1 MKYFFIILFILI
13 SYTGSSC
20 TVNKQSTSTIADSG
34 FVKQNWL
41 LNFNIQ
47 KVEANLGEKYTNFPR
62 PLSFTISTDLRL
74 LRRIYQSF
82 YFYPMLT
89 YMNKSDYL
97 KVYDSHYDRN
107 LLATGIGL
115 FYNYDNKKKSS
126 SVGLGFN
133 INRYN
138 FWSYIRDGNVIYKNL
153 SKSYFQRFE
162 LISSHKIRHKSKLQ
176 LGLGISHLAKGN
188 VFIPHEYNLNLFMG
202 IVYGL
207 N

>member
-20 TVNKQSTSTIADSG
+20 TYNNQSNSTIADSG
-34 FVKQNWL
+34 LVKPNWL
-41 LNFNIQ
+41 LNFNLQ
-47 KVEANLGEKYTNFPR
+47 KVEANLGEKYADLPR

-74 LRRIYQSF
+74 LRRIYQNF

-89 YMNKSDYL
+89 YMNNSDYL

-107 LLATGIGL
+107 LLAAGIGL
-115 FYNYDNKKKSS
+115 FYNYNNKKKSS
-126 SVGLGFN
+126 SLGLGFN

-162 LISSHKIRHKSKLQ
+162 LISSHKITHKSKLQ
-176 LGLGISHLAKGN
+176 IGLGISHLTKGN
-188 VFIPHEYNLNLFMG
+188 IFLPQEYNLNLFMG
-202 IVYGL
+202 FVHGL